1 MGWRPLAA
9 LVAASLIVAAGWAF
23 TEQGDWT
30 RGLNAAAK
38 LENPTAPS
46 SEAIARGRAIFRERC
61 VACHGDR
68 GRGDGAAGVTLDP
81 RPADLLLHV
90 PQHTDGELYYMV
102 SVGFPESEMPAWRSV
117 LSEEQ
122 RWELVHYLRVLASGN
137 P

>member
-1 MGWRPLAA
+1 MWRPLAA
-9 LVAASLIVAAGWAF
+9 LVAASAIVAAGWAF

-46 SEAIARGRAIFRERC
+46 SEAISRGRAIFRERC

-68 GRGDGAAGVTLDP
+68 GRGDGAAGMTLEP
-81 RPADLLLHV
+81 KPADLVLHV
-90 PQHTDGELYYMV
+90 PQHSDGELYYMV
-102 SVGFPESEMPAWRSV
+102 SVGFPDSAMPAWRSV
-117 LSEEQ
+117 LSEQ
-122 RWELVHYLRVLASGN
+122 LRWELVHYLRVLASGN

>member
-1 MGWRPLAA
+1 M
-9 LVAASLIVAAGWAF
+9 LVAASAVVAAGWAF
-23 TEQGDWT
+23 VQQGDWT
-30 RGLNAAAK
+30 RGLNAAAS

-46 SEAIARGRAIFRERC
+46 SEAVGRGRAIFRARC

-68 GRGDGAAGVTLDP
+68 GRGDGPAGVTLDP
-81 RPADLLLHV
+81 KPADLVLHV

-102 SVGFPESEMPAWRSV
+102 SVGFPESAMPEWRSV
-117 LSEEQ
+117 LAENE